1 MTDQTTQN
9 SFVDKDKYLAFELNH
24 ATYSINISLVKE
36 IMEYVEVDPI
46 PMAPDFI
53 IGAINLRGEVI
64 PVFDLSLRLG
74 KLPQALTNRTCIII
88 AECLFNE
95 QQITIGLKV
104 DIVTKVLDI
113 SSADIDKVPSIG
125 GQFHSRFVLGLAKL
139 PDKLMTILDISKI
152 LTLDDMKL
160 IEDLNNAEL
169 SEETD
174 PDISDSDKDED
185 ESTHDNACE
194 NDEAEVNHE

>member
-1 MTDQTTQN
+1 MTDQTTQS

-24 ATYSINISLVKE
+24 ASYSINISLVKE

-74 KLPQALTNRTCIII
+74 KQPQELTNRTCIII

-113 SSADIDKVPSIG
+113 SGSDIDSVPSIG

-152 LTLDDMKL
+152 LTLDDIKL
-160 IEDLNNAEL
+160 IEDLNNADL
-169 SEETD
+169 SEDVQNHQDSESEDLSSQNTVCESDET
-174 PDISDSDKDED
+174 
-185 ESTHDNACE
+185 
-194 NDEAEVNHE
+194 EVNHE

>member
-1 MTDQTTQN
+1 MTDHTTQS

-24 ATYSINISLVKE
+24 ASYSINISLVKE

-46 PMAPDFI
+46 PMAPEFI

-64 PVFDLSLRLG
+64 PVFDLSLRLA
-74 KLPQALTNRTCIII
+74 KQPQEITNRTCIII

-104 DIVTKVLDI
+104 DMVTKVLDI
-113 SSADIDKVPSIG
+113 SAADIDKVPSIG
-125 GQFHSRFVLGLAKL
+125 GQFHSRFVMGLAKL

-169 SEETD
+169 SEAADKEQQREE
-174 PDISDSDKDED
+174 SDDGMEQDSE
-185 ESTHDNACE
+185 CE
-194 NDEAEVNHE
+194 NDETEVTHE

>member
-1 MTDQTTQN
+1 MTDHTTQS

-24 ATYSINISLVKE
+24 ASYSINISLVKE

-46 PMAPDFI
+46 PMAPEFI

-64 PVFDLSLRLG
+64 PVFDLSLRLA
-74 KLPQALTNRTCIII
+74 KQPQEITNRTCIII

-104 DIVTKVLDI
+104 DMVTKVLDI
-113 SSADIDKVPSIG
+113 SATDIDKVPSIG

-160 IEDLNNAEL
+160 IEDLNNAQL
-169 SEETD
+169 SENVEDGQDDDFDDDTNAEGTQCESDET
-174 PDISDSDKDED
+174 EV
-185 ESTHDNACE
+185 THE
-194 NDEAEVNHE
+194 